1 MEQGS
6 GVTYALGFTA
16 AGVACGIRKTG
27 GLDLAVVKCDTVA
40 TAAGIF
46 TRNVVKGH
54 SLQLAHKNVR
64 NGRAQLVVVNAGCAN
79 ACLARQGEED
89 ALRFA
94 SLAAK
99 RFGCAPENV
108 LTGSTGVIGVPL
120 PMDKLEAGLASASP
134 ARSGGADA
142 ARAIMTTDTHPKQ
155 AQESFELNG
164 REVRIGGMAKGSGMI
179 HPNMAT
185 MISVLT
191 TDAAISHSALKQALK
206 TAADVSYNRISVDG
220 DTSVCDKVLLLASG
234 RAANPVI
241 EVDTPA
247 YDQFLEALKKVCT
260 ALARMLAGDGEG
272 ATKLLTIDVRGAR
285 TAQDA
290 HRIAGAIAK
299 SPLCKTAAFGND
311 ANWGRLLTAAGYSG
325 AHFDPEKVNI
335 WIGSVQVCKDG
346 GGLKFDED
354 AALKELKQSEVTYTL
369 DFCEG
374 TASDT
379 MWTCDFSLD
388 YVKIN
393 AEYRT

>member
-1 MEQGS
+1 MGNET
-6 GVTYALGFTA
+6 GVTYARGFTA
-16 AGVACGIRKTG
+16 AGAACGIRKTG

-54 SLQLAHKNVR
+54 SLRLARKNVR
-64 NGRAQLVVVNAGCAN
+64 NGRAQLVVINAGNAN
-79 ACLARQGEED
+79 ACLALRGEED
-89 ALRFA
+89 ALKFA
-94 SLAAK
+94 SLAAE
-99 RFGCAPENV
+99 RFGCTPENV
-108 LTGSTGVIGVPL
+108 LAGSTGVIGVPL
-120 PMDKLEAGLASASP
+120 PMDKIEAGLRSASLT
-134 ARSGGADA
+134 RQGGEDA

-155 AQESFELNG
+155 AQESCMIG
-164 REVRIGGMAKGSGMI
+164 GHEVRIGGMAKGSGMI

-191 TDAAISHSALKQALK
+191 TDAAISRNALKLALK
-206 TAADVSYNRISVDG
+206 AAADASYNRISVDG
-220 DTSVCDKVLLLASG
+220 DTSVCDKVLILASG
-234 RAANPVI
+234 CAGNVEI
-241 EVDTPA
+241 EVGTPA
-247 YDQFLEALKKVCT
+247 YAQFIKALTTVCT
-260 ALARMLAGDGEG
+260 TLSKTLAADGEG
-272 ATKLLTIDVRGAR
+272 ATKLLTIAVRGSR
-285 TAQDA
+285 TTQDA
-290 HRIAGAIAK
+290 HRIAGAIAR

-325 AHFDPEKVNI
+325 ARFDPEKVNI
-335 WIGSVQVCKDG
+335 WIGDVQVCKDG

-369 DFCEG
+369 DFGEG
-374 TASDT
+374 DACDT

>member
-1 MEQGS
+1 MEECS
-6 GVTYALGFTA
+6 GVTYARGFTA
-16 AGVACGIRKTG
+16 AGAACGIRKTG
-27 GLDLAVVKCDTVA
+27 GLDLAVVRCDRIA

-54 SLQLAHKNVR
+54 SLQLARRNVK
-64 NGRAQLVVVNAGCAN
+64 NGRAQVVVINAGNAN
-79 ACLARQGEED
+79 ACLAQRGEED

-94 SLAAK
+94 SLAAQ
-99 RFGCAPENV
+99 RFGCAPEDV
-108 LTGSTGVIGVPL
+108 LTGSTGVIGIPL
-120 PMDKLEAGLASASP
+120 LVDKIEAGLKAVNP
-134 ARSGGADA
+134 IREGGEAA

-155 AQESFELNG
+155 AQESVMLDG
-164 REVRIGGMAKGSGMI
+164 KEVRIGGMAKGSGMI

-191 TDAAISHSALKQALK
+191 TDASISHEALKVALK
-206 TAADVSYNRISVDG
+206 SAADVTYNRISVDG
-220 DTSVCDKVLLLASG
+220 DTSVCDKVLILASG
-234 RAANPVI
+234 AAGNDCI
-241 EVDTPA
+241 EADTPA
-247 YDQFLEALKKVCT
+247 YALFLTALTKVCT
-260 ALARMLAGDGEG
+260 RLAMMLAADGEG
-272 ATKLLTIDVRGAR
+272 ATKLLTIKVLGAR
-285 TAQDA
+285 TPQDA
-290 HRIAGAIAK
+290 HRVAGAIAK

-346 GGLKFDED
+346 GGLPFDES
-354 AALKELKQSEVTYTL
+354 AALAELKKPEVVYTL

-374 TASDT
+374 DATDT

-388 YVKIN
+388 YVRIN